1 MNKLVTAAAIL
12 LAAPLPFLGGD
23 AKAAQIDWS
32 IERSGT
38 RPETGKVQL
47 RVESRWDRDKSSW
60 SRGYQL
66 SELRGLSAAQLAAR
80 PAPVRFALVRE
91 PGRLDCNGIAGNS
104 SGRGSCSFA
113 ADPAFAAY
121 LAQRGIARPDT
132 RRAFSLAMSG
142 VGRRLVDALS
152 ANGYPRPTLNQL
164 VAMGIHGVTAEYVRD
179 LALSGYRLQS
189 ADKLVAFK
197 IHGVSADYVRAI
209 AAAGPQLRN
218 LPADDVVAFKIHGV
232 TPDLV
237 RAYTALG
244 RGVDKD
250 QVVAMRI
257 HGVTPQYIN
266 QMAALGYR
274 SLTADELVQMRIHG
288 VTPEFVR
295 ALQRQGIR
303 TASADQLVRL
313 RISGFRADRR

>member
-1 MNKLVTAAAIL
+1 MIKLVTVAAIL
-12 LAAPLPFLGGD
+12 LTAPLAFLGGD

-32 IERSGT
+32 IERSET
-38 RPETGKVQL
+38 RAESGKVQL
-47 RVESRWDRDKSSW
+47 RVESRWDHDRSSW
-60 SRGYQL
+60 SHGYQL

-91 PGRLDCNGIAGNS
+91 PGRLDCSGVAGNW
-104 SGRGSCSFA
+104 SGGGSCSFA

-121 LAQRGIARPDT
+121 LAQRGIARPDSH
-132 RRAFSLAMSG
+132 RAFTLAMSG
-142 VGRRLVDALS
+142 VSRRLVEALS
-152 ANGYPRPTLNQL
+152 SYGYPRPSLDQL
-164 VAMGIHGVTAEYVRD
+164 EAMGIHGVTAEYVSD
-179 LALSGYRLQS
+179 LARSGYRLQS
-189 ADKLVAFK
+189 ADKLVEFK
-197 IHGVSADYVRAI
+197 IHGVSADYVRGI

-232 TPDLV
+232 TPELV

-250 QVVAMRI
+250 QVVALRI
-257 HGVTPQYIN
+257 HGVTPQFIN
-266 QMAALGYR
+266 QMAARGYR
-274 SLTADELVQMRIHG
+274 SLTADELVQLRIHG
-288 VTPEFVR
+288 VTPEFVD

-303 TASADQLVRL
+303 SPSADQLVRL

>member
-1 MNKLVTAAAIL
+1 MIRFVTAAAISL
-12 LAAPLPFLGGD
+12 VASLPFLGGD
-23 AKAAQIDWS
+23 ARAAEIDWS

-38 RPETGKVQL
+38 RPESGEVQL
-47 RVESRWDRDKSSW
+47 RVESRWDGNKSSW

-66 SELRGLSAAQLAAR
+66 SELRGLGAAQLVAR
-80 PAPVRFALVRE
+80 PAPVRFALARE
-91 PGRLDCNGIAGNS
+91 AGRLDCSGIAGNS

-142 VGRRLVDALS
+142 VSRRLVDALTGH
-152 ANGYPRPTLNQL
+152 GYPKPTLDQL
-164 VAMGIHGVTAEYVRD
+164 VAMGIHGVTGEYVRD

-197 IHGVSADYVRAI
+197 IHGVSADYARAI

-218 LPADDVVAFKIHGV
+218 LPADDLVAFKIHGV
-232 TPDLV
+232 TPELV

-244 RGVDKD
+244 RSADKD
-250 QVVAMRI
+250 EVIAMRI

-274 SLTADELVQMRIHG
+274 RLTADELVQMRIHG
-288 VTPEFVR
+288 VTPEYVH

-303 TASADQLVRL
+303 TPSADQLVRL
-313 RISGFRADRR
+313 RISGFRANRR